1 MLHHPILKKN
11 WNSCLWLFASIWKT
25 NKIGAST
32 PILMCC
38 AFRNLQVA
46 RAFLCCEIPCKFP
59 RQAYRT
65 FPSSAELSLWIRN
78 NCWITETMTI
88 VLESQ
93 HCWKSDLF
101 IFMVTLFVVS
111 PVSLKSL
118 AAVEQMAL
126 ANSLSFCGGIWGREC
141 GTLCKTH
148 RNNGTLLPSMTMWRK
163 GKGASISSWL
173 PFCFDFNFCVVF

>member
-1 MLHHPILKKN
+1 
-11 WNSCLWLFASIWKT
+11 
-25 NKIGAST
+25 
-32 PILMCC
+32 MCC

-46 RAFLCCEIPCKFP
+46 RAFLCCEIPCEFP
-59 RQAYRT
+59 RQAHRT

-111 PVSLKSL
+111 PVSLNSL

-148 RNNGTLLPSMTMWRK
+148 RTMGHCWLLWPCDVKEKGLQFHLDFHFVLTSIFVWLLNNM
-163 GKGASISSWL
+163 I
-173 PFCFDFNFCVVF
+173 